1 MRWTPFV
8 IALIGLLA
16 PLSTAAGASGRQ
28 PGSPTPIG
36 GFAWPLA
43 PPHPVVR
50 VFRAPLAPWGPGHRG
65 VDLGGQPGDP
75 VSAVADGVI
84 VFAGTLVDRPVIS
97 VDHAGGLRS
106 TYEPVS
112 PAVAAGQ
119 TVHRGDLLGHLVAG
133 HPECTVSA
141 CLHWG
146 IRRGEEYLDPLA
158 LVTAR
163 HVRLLP
169 WHGG

>member
-8 IALIGLLA
+8 VALIAVLA
-16 PLSTAAGASGRQ
+16 PLGTASAGQ
-28 PGSPTPIG
+28 PPAAPVA
-36 GFAWPLA
+36 GFSWPLA
-43 PPHPVVR
+43 PPHPVLR
-50 VFRAPLAPWGPGHRG
+50 PFQAPSVPWGPGHRG

-75 VSAVADGVI
+75 VLSVADGIV
-84 VFAGTLVDRPVIS
+84 VFAGVLVDRPVVS

-106 TYEPVS
+106 TYEPVT
-112 PAVAAGQ
+112 PVVAAGQ
-119 TVHRGDLLGHLVAG
+119 AVHRGEVLGHLEAG
-133 HPECTVSA
+133 HPECTGAPA

-169 WHGG
+169 WRDA